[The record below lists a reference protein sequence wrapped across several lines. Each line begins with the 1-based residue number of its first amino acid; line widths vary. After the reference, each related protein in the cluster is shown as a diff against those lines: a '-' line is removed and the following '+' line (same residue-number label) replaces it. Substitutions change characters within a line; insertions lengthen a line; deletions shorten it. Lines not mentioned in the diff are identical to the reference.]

1 VKALLGFVMNAKY
14 ARQETVGL
22 EEMGLRV
29 VQKGERQPYRI
40 KSPQDALGRRV
51 VDDGGNVR
59 WEGLHNPSLYDEA
72 QRQCVV
78 VTRFPESEED
88 VITLLRS
95 CISRDG
101 THALAI
107 LTNDTAAGL
116 ELFAKLEKYW
126 YENYTDLH
134 FRVEEEEEDERD
146 DSLAQAVRPLG
157 EREDPYLRLY
167 GQIGRQPK
175 RAEKTLRERA
185 TAILGRESSIC
196 EMANAYLGFVRD
208 VTSVRRTRTS
218 TQKGAAVVRR
228 ETTWGEQEDVA
239 AMRACA
245 GLSRLPWRS
254 MEGSSREKRFER
266 AAAGAWLVSHG
277 MVQEKYVP
285 LDTADPDDPR
295 NENAR
300 FLRMGSA
307 VLSVRGTKKTSL
319 GHAPRGPREVGVMM
333 DTCVPVDA

>member
-22 EEMGLRV
+22 KEMGLRLKFV
-29 VQKGERQPYRI
+29 EGEAGNTYENKTAEWIARRI
-40 KSPQDALGRRV
+40 YGTHFARLVSVRSPQDALGRRV

-134 FRVEEEEEDERD
+134 FRVEEEEEKPDVVPVRVPAKHAQEVAREAFGVSMLIHGD
-146 DSLAQAVRPLG
+146 DKAASMRKVRLAA
-157 EREDPYLRLY
+157 
-167 GQIGRQPK
+167 
-175 RAEKTLRERA
+175 
-185 TAILGRESSIC
+185 
-196 EMANAYLGFVRD
+196 
-208 VTSVRRTRTS
+208 
-218 TQKGAAVVRR
+218 
-228 ETTWGEQEDVA
+228 
-239 AMRACA
+239 A
-245 GLSRLPWRS
+245 GLKVKS
-254 MEGSSREKRFER
+254 MEGNRRFKAAQR
-266 AAAGAWLVSHG
+266 ANAGKWLIEHN
-277 MVQEKYVP
+277 MVAQRYVP
-285 LDTADPDDPR
+285 LDTLDMDNPK
-295 NENAR
+295 NEGKR
-300 FLRMGSA
+300 FMRLGSA